1 MSQTTIQKIRI
12 SKNLSQSQLA
22 SLSGVN
28 LRTLQDFEQGRKP
41 LKNAKGEMLYRLSF
55 ALDCSINDLLSDS
68 IFDIDFTAR
77 QNTRHIEQYAKL
89 LVSDSL
95 YSKYYTF
102 PVIVPNSKVNM
113 QRVYPTKQALIY
125 ELHNKLHSDP
135 RITSIMLFGSSVTMQ
150 CNFDSDTDL
159 AVRLQENHINTDTKN
174 SVSEIIQEVCDWRA
188 DIIWFDRID
197 KSDKIYHD
205 ICKGVQI
212 V

>member
-1 MSQTTIQKIRI
+1 MSQTIIQKIRI

-125 ELHNKLHSDP
+125 ELHHKLHSDP

-150 CNFDSDTDL
+150 CNFESDTDL
-159 AVRLQENHINTDTKN
+159 AVRLNENHNNNDVKN
-174 SVSEIIQEVCDWRA
+174 DVSELIQEICDWNA

-197 KSDKIYHD
+197 KSDRIYHD